1 MNKNNQMILT
11 EKDIVHAWLKD
22 IEIGDAVFKDVEP
35 INIYIE
41 WCDRHD
47 INEKIIA
54 RVEDTGPNYD
64 ERCTMNWHMPD
75 NYKNINVGLELNE
88 RLKELGYDNDSKQFQ
103 RVDMEYKLF
112 EKRGMVPV
120 LQFLIYL
127 VDVCKKHNIV
137 LGVGRG
143 SSVAS
148 YCLYLL
154 GVHRVDSIKYELDIE
169 EFLK

>member
-1 MNKNNQMILT
+1 
-11 EKDIVHAWLKD
+11 
-22 IEIGDAVFKDVEP
+22 
-35 INIYIE
+35 
-41 WCDRHD
+41 
-47 INEKIIA
+47 
-54 RVEDTGPNYD
+54 
-64 ERCTMNWHMPD
+64 MPD

-143 SSVAS
+143 RSVAS
-148 YCLYLL
+148 YSLYLL